1 MRSRYLYAMALLVLV
16 ASGLAAAADQFL
28 PESFAGWNA
37 TERRT
42 ISLVNGAPAPD
53 PELALSGNEIQA
65 IVEYGLTGVEIAT
78 YAKDNRSLSVT
89 LFRMKDP
96 TGAYGQ
102 FSYLRSPEMERT
114 DFTDHSSISSDRA
127 LAMQGSFVL
136 EVRGADVKRAQSD
149 LKELMAAVFK
159 SAPPGPLPT
168 LWQRLPT
175 DGIIEHTYHYITGP
189 QTLNQ
194 FLPISSGDWL
204 GFSRGAEAEFA
215 TYKVNDHDVTLLIAD
230 FPTPQIANEQLKH
243 LEQSFNANALAMN
256 SNDKGLFAQRYL
268 TSLGIVYGARSKAE
282 ADLLL
287 NQIETNAQV
296 TWNEPTFQFTQP
308 GWGTIIVGT
317 IYATGLICIFALIS
331 GLAFGGVRLIVKRFL
346 PDKVFDRNSD
356 MQVLQLGLS
365 SKPINAGDFY
375 GIESRRSR

>member
-1 MRSRYLYAMALLVLV
+1 M
-16 ASGLAAAADQFL
+16 
-28 PESFAGWNA
+28 
-37 TERRT
+37 
-42 ISLVNGAPAPD
+42 NG
-53 PELALSGNEIQA
+53 
-65 IVEYGLTGVEIAT
+65 
-78 YAKDNRSLSVT
+78 
-89 LFRMKDP
+89 
-96 TGAYGQ
+96 
-102 FSYLRSPEMERT
+102 
-114 DFTDHSSISSDRA
+114 
-127 LAMQGSFVL
+127 
-136 EVRGADVKRAQSD
+136 
-149 LKELMAAVFK
+149 
-159 SAPPGPLPT
+159 
-168 LWQRLPT
+168 
-175 DGIIEHTYHYITGP
+175 
-189 QTLNQ
+189 
-194 FLPISSGDWL
+194 
-204 GFSRGAEAEFA
+204 
-215 TYKVNDHDVTLLIAD
+215 HDVTLLIAD

-243 LEQSFNANALAMN
+243 LEQSFNANVLALN